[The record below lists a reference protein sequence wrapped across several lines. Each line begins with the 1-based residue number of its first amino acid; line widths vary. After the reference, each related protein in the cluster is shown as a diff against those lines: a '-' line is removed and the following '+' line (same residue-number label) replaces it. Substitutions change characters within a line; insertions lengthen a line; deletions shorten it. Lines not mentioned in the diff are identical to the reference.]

1 MVLPEEKRHPRSGV
15 SPHTPRAGFAQEGT
29 EGVGINQQGC
39 KINKL
44 NSDLGFAEGLKTHA
58 IDFVSS
64 LTPHHSMWRFLLR

>member
-1 MVLPEEKRHPRSGV
+1 MTNPTRE
-15 SPHTPRAGFAQEGT
+15 AGYPLSEGT

-58 IDFVSS
+58 FDYVSS
-64 LTPHHSMWRFLLR
+64 LKWPPQGVMPFS